1 MEHLLI
7 AYDILVIIIGFAA
20 LSNAV
25 VWALRTGQND
35 LGNFSIVYA
44 LLTLLMVIQVLEK
57 YLLVNVAAYSTQT
70 WYYISGVHHVIDYAI
85 IMATF
90 YLFID
95 AHQFRYGRRVAA
107 VFLLLMFL
115 CDGLIFSPFGAVLDA
130 ENNIIRFETGL
141 RIAGGWNTIAFTC
154 AIVLGYW
161 LLVRVWNTEKRI
173 FTIGLL
179 VFASIGYLE
188 MTRGFLRSIGVT
200 SSAVPTG
207 QTSFIYSTIPY
218 VLYGIFLIVYFARL
232 STSAPLGSDEISAEF
247 LSKYGI
253 TERERELILR
263 VMQGK
268 SNADIA
274 RELFISLP
282 TVKTHLHNIYQKIGI
297 DSRYDLLARVRSG
310 Q

>member
-20 LSNAV
+20 LFNTV

-35 LGNFSIVYA
+35 LGNFSIVYG
-44 LLTLLMVIQVLEK
+44 LLTLVMVIRVLEK
-57 YLLVNVAAYSTQT
+57 YLFVNVAAYSAQT
-70 WYYISGVHHVIDYAI
+70 WYYISSVHHVIDYAI
-85 IMATF
+85 IMAAF

-95 AHQFRYGRRVAA
+95 AHQFRHGRRVAA

-115 CDGLIFSPFGAVLDA
+115 CDGLIFSPFGTILDA
-130 ENNIIRFETGL
+130 ENNMIRFETGYW
-141 RIAGGWNTIAFTC
+141 IAGGWSIIVFTC

-161 LLVRVWNTEKRI
+161 LLVRVWNTEKRN

-179 VFASIGYLE
+179 FIASVGYLD
-188 MTRGFLRSIGVT
+188 MTSGFLRNISVK
-200 SSAVPTG
+200 SAPLTIERG
-207 QTSFIYSTIPY
+207 FIYSSIPY
-218 VLYGIFLIVYFARL
+218 ALYGIFLIVYFLRYPI
-232 STSAPLGSDEISAEF
+232 SAPLGSDEISAEF

-253 TERERELILR
+253 TERERELILK

-282 TVKTHLHNIYQKIGI
+282 TVKTHLHNVYKKIGI
-297 DSRYDLLARVRSG
+297 DSRYELLARVRSG

>member
-1 MEHLLI
+1 MGHLLI

-25 VWALRTGQND
+25 MWALRTGRD
-35 LGNFSIVYA
+35 DFGNFSIVYG

-57 YLLVNVAAYSTQT
+57 YLFINVAAYSTQT
-70 WYYISGVHHVIDYAI
+70 WYYIKGIHQVIDYAI
-85 IMATF
+85 IMAAF

-95 AHQFRYGRRVAA
+95 PHQFRHGRRVAA
-107 VFLLLMFL
+107 IFLLLMFL
-115 CDGLIFSPFGAVLDA
+115 SDGLILSPFGMIFDA
-130 ENNIIRFETGL
+130 ENNIVRFGTGYW
-141 RIAGGWNTIAFTC
+141 IAGGWAIITFTC

-173 FTIGLL
+173 FTIGFL
-179 VFASIGYLE
+179 VFASVGYLE
-188 MTRGFLRSIGVT
+188 MMSGLLRNINVK
-200 SSAVPTG
+200 SAVLINAR
-207 QTSFIYSTIPY
+207 SFVYSSIPY

-232 STSAPLGSDEISAEF
+232 SASAPLASDEISAEF

-253 TERERELILR
+253 TERERELILK

-282 TVKTHLHNIYQKIGI
+282 TVKAHLHNIYQKLGVN
-297 DSRYDLLARVRSG
+297 SRYDLLARVRSG

>member
-35 LGNFSIVYA
+35 FGNFSIVYG
-44 LLTLLMVIQVLEK
+44 LLTLLMVIRVLEK
-57 YLLVNVAAYSTQT
+57 YLFVNVAAYSAQT
-70 WYYISGVHHVIDYAI
+70 WYHISSVHHVIDYAI

-90 YLFID
+90 YYFID
-95 AHQFRYGRRVAA
+95 AHQFRHGRRVAA

-115 CDGLIFSPFGAVLDA
+115 CDGLIFSPFGTILDA
-130 ENNIIRFETGL
+130 ENNMIRFEAGYW
-141 RIAGGWNTIAFTC
+141 IAGGWNTIVFTC
-154 AIVLGYW
+154 AIALGCW
-161 LLVRVWNTEKRI
+161 LLIRVWNTEKRN

-179 VFASIGYLE
+179 IFGSVGYLE
-188 MTRGFLRSIGVT
+188 MTSGFLRSIGVK
-200 SSAVPTG
+200 SAVLTNEHG
-207 QTSFIYSTIPY
+207 FIYSSIPY
-218 VLYGIFLIVYFARL
+218 VLYGIFLIVYFLRYP
-232 STSAPLGSDEISAEF
+232 TSAPLASDEISAEF
-247 LSKYGI
+247 LSKYRI
-253 TERERELILR
+253 TERERELILK

-282 TVKTHLHNIYQKIGI
+282 TVKTHLHNIYQKLGV

>member
-1 MEHLLI
+1 MDHLLI

-20 LSNAV
+20 LFNTV

-35 LGNFSIVYA
+35 LGNFSIVYG
-44 LLTLLMVIQVLEK
+44 LFTLLMVIRVLEK
-57 YLLVNVAAYSTQT
+57 YLFVNVATYSAQT
-70 WYYISGVHHVIDYAI
+70 WYYISTVHHVIDYAI
-85 IMATF
+85 IMAAF

-95 AHQFRYGRRVAA
+95 AHQFRHGRRVAA
-107 VFLLLMFL
+107 VCLLLMFL
-115 CDGLIFSPFGAVLDA
+115 CDGLIFSPFGTILDA
-130 ENNIIRFETGL
+130 ENNMIRFETGYW
-141 RIAGGWNTIAFTC
+141 IAGGWSIIVFTC

-161 LLVRVWNTEKRI
+161 LLVRVWNTEKRN

-179 VFASIGYLE
+179 FFGSVGYLD
-188 MTRGFLRSIGVT
+188 MTSGFLRNISVK
-200 SSAVPTG
+200 SAPLTIERG
-207 QTSFIYSTIPY
+207 FIYSSIPY
-218 VLYGIFLIVYFARL
+218 VLYGIFLIVYFARYPI
-232 STSAPLGSDEISAEF
+232 SAPLGSEEISEAF

-253 TERERELILR
+253 TEREKELIVK

-282 TVKTHLHNIYQKIGI
+282 TVKTHLHNIYQKLGV